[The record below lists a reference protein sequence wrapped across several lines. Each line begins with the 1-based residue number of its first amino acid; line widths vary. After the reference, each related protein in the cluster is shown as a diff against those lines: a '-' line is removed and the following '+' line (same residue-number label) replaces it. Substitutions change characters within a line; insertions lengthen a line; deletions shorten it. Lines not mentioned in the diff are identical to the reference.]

1 MLPRSERRVRWL
13 RDLRTLPPWRQA
25 VYWLASIAALAL
37 VIWDIADQG
46 GQYTSIVVVALV
58 VIATVALRAPSGRR
72 ERP

>member
-1 MLPRSERRVRWL
+1 VRWL

-25 VYWLASIAALAL
+25 LYWLASIAALAL

-46 GQYTSIVVVALV
+46 AQYTSIVVLALV

>member
-1 MLPRSERRVRWL
+1 VRWL

-25 VYWLASIAALAL
+25 LYWLASIAALAL

-46 GQYTSIVVVALV
+46 ARYTSIVVLALV

>member
-1 MLPRSERRVRWL
+1 MRWL

-25 VYWLASIAALAL
+25 LYWLASIAALAL
-37 VIWDIADQG
+37 VIWDIADQRA
-46 GQYTSIVVVALV
+46 QYTSIVVIALL

>member
-1 MLPRSERRVRWL
+1 VRWL

-37 VIWDIADQG
+37 VIWDIVDKGA
-46 GQYTSIVVVALV
+46 QYTSIVVIALV
-58 VIATVALRAPSGRR
+58 VIATVALRAPNGRGA

>member
-1 MLPRSERRVRWL
+1 MGWL

-46 GQYTSIVVVALV
+46 AQYTSIVVVALA